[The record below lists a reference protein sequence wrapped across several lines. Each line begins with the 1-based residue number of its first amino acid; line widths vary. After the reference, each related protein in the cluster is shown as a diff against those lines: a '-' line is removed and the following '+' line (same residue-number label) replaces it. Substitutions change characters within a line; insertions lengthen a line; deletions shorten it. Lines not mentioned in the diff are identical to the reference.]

1 MSEELDGGEGR
12 KRKVR
17 GEQLEESELRS
28 QAPCCQRAEKPPAV
42 LALE

>member
-1 MSEELDGGEGR
+1 MCQRELDGEGR
-12 KRKVR
+12 ERKVR
-17 GEQLEESELRS
+17 GEQLEESEPRS